1 MNKKEIR
8 RHRRALT
15 ITVFFVHIFHHIY
28 FSSYFYHNTI
38 IAVSGRF
45 FPNVGGGICKN
56 EIHTAIFGN
65 D

>member
-1 MNKKEIR
+1 MNKKR
-8 RHRRALT
+8 NT
-15 ITVFFVHIFHHIY
+15 KTSPCVDDNCFFVHIFHHIY

-45 FPNVGGGICKN
+45 FPNVGGGICKT